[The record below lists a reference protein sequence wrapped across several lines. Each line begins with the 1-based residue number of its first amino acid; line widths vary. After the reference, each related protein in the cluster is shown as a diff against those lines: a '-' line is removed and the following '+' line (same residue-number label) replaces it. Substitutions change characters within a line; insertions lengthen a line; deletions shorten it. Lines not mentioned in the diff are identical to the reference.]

1 MAPGRPGAAGS
12 LGEPANI
19 PASGTAL
26 SGTQSSR
33 VHGDGYLSFEG
44 ILDTAKET
52 NQKLIGQRKTIILG
66 EIANC
71 AGTQNFVED
80 VQIQLLEWRL
90 IIHIIHS

>member
-1 MAPGRPGAAGS
+1 MILIFSATISAVFLILHA
-12 LGEPANI
+12 
-19 PASGTAL
+19 
-26 SGTQSSR
+26 
-33 VHGDGYLSFEG
+33 YLSFEG

-71 AGTQNFVED
+71 AGTQNVVED